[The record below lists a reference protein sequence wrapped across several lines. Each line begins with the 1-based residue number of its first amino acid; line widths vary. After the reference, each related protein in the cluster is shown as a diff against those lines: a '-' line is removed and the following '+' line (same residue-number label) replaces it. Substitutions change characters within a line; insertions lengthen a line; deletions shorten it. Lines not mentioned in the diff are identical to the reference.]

1 MPTEQDVT
9 SLVGIGHPVKVTMND
24 NKEWSIIIGG
34 TTFRT
39 GTGDINLLAAL
50 AEAQKWNPNASAAA
64 AGRRRK
70 TRRRRHHR
78 KTRRS
83 RK

>member
-1 MPTEQDVT
+1 MSDD
-9 SLVGIGHPVKVTMND
+9 K
-24 NKEWSIIIGG
+24 KWSIVSGE
-34 TTFRT
+34 TVFRT
-39 GTGDINLLAAL
+39 GTGDVELLAAL
-50 AEAQKWNPNASAAA
+50 VEAQKWNPKAAAAA

-70 TRRRRHHR
+70 TRRRRHQR

>member
-9 SLVGIGHPVKVTMND
+9 SLVGIGRPVKVTMND
-24 NKEWSIIIGG
+24 NNEWSIVIGE
-34 TTFRT
+34 TVFRT
-39 GTGDINLLAAL
+39 GTGEMNLLNAL
-50 AEAQKWNPNASAAA
+50 AEAQKLEPTASVATG
-64 AGRRRK
+64 GRRK
-70 TRRRRHHR
+70 SRRRSSSR

>member
-9 SLVGIGHPVKVTMND
+9 ALVGIGHPVKVIMSND
-24 NKEWSIIIGG
+24 NEWSIVSGE
-34 TTFRT
+34 TVFRT
-39 GTGDINLLAAL
+39 GTGDMSLLTAL
-50 AEAQKWNPNASAAA
+50 AEAQKWNPKAAAAA
-64 AGRRRK
+64 AGSRHK